1 MLLNRNTIF
10 PAAVTA
16 KPIQYALGALRRDFD
31 RIFAATAAPGGRLR
45 LTINHTL
52 AAEQYTLTAGT
63 DTLLLSASDDLGFVY
78 GLFEISR
85 HFLGVQPFWFWNDQ
99 PFEVRESVKIPT
111 NTVIESKPA
120 RVTYRGWFI
129 NDEML
134 LSHWKVERR
143 ADLPQ
148 QGDDGVHGIYYHAS
162 FYDLQA
168 ASHITMLPNSTEF
181 VSQEL
186 TDVLIHGADDYWLIN
201 CSNIKLYAF
210 LLDLIARCWRDG
222 TVDAV
227 QQSIAYT
234 VAYYG
239 LLHRSDVAQCLT
251 DYAQFT
257 VPYGP
262 NEDDRAGD
270 QFYNHVPRM
279 LISQFVKDRTSPADD
294 LRWLFD
300 VPTLAEQSTH
310 CAEIFQKAA
319 ENYAVYLRQ

>member
-1 MLLNRNTIF
+1 M
-10 PAAVTA
+10 
-16 KPIQYALGALRRDFD
+16 
-31 RIFAATAAPGGRLR
+31 
-45 LTINHTL
+45 
-52 AAEQYTLTAGT
+52 
-63 DTLLLSASDDLGFVY
+63 
-78 GLFEISR
+78 
-85 HFLGVQPFWFWNDQ
+85 
-99 PFEVRESVKIPT
+99 
-111 NTVIESKPA
+111 
-120 RVTYRGWFI
+120 
-129 NDEML
+129 
-134 LSHWKVERR
+134 
-143 ADLPQ
+143 
-148 QGDDGVHGIYYHAS
+148 
-162 FYDLQA
+162 
-168 ASHITMLPNSTEF
+168 
-181 VSQEL
+181 
-186 TDVLIHGADDYWLIN
+186 
-201 CSNIKLYAF
+201 
-210 LLDLIARCWRDG
+210 
-222 TVDAV
+222 DAV

-319 ENYAVYLRQ
+319 ENYAVYLRQCEKTAAELAEERFL

>member
-1 MLLNRNTIF
+1 M
-10 PAAVTA
+10 PDG
-16 KPIQYALGALRRDFD
+16 K
-31 RIFAATAAPGGRLR
+31 
-45 LTINHTL
+45 
-52 AAEQYTLTAGT
+52 
-63 DTLLLSASDDLGFVY
+63 
-78 GLFEISR
+78 
-85 HFLGVQPFWFWNDQ
+85 
-99 PFEVRESVKIPT
+99 ES
-111 NTVIESKPA
+111 
-120 RVTYRGWFI
+120 G
-129 NDEML
+129 
-134 LSHWKVERR
+134 
-143 ADLPQ
+143 PQ
-148 QGDDGVHGIYYHAS
+148 GIYYHVS